1 MQDRP
6 EKLQLGY
13 LSASNVPPCVALTQG
28 FDVGE
33 DLTEDEDWDVAS
45 GSASPQ
51 HAHSPTKRALDSRSS
66 SYAHTDVSGK
76 EYASRRQRLIDLK
89 VSV

>member
-1 MQDRP
+1 M
-6 EKLQLGY
+6 
-13 LSASNVPPCVALTQG
+13 VWFTQG

-51 HAHSPTKRALDSRSS
+51 HAHSPLTKRAIDSS

-76 EYASRRQRLIDLK
+76 EYASSRQRLIDLK
-89 VSV
+89 VGLLKTPSCANLGCSTQRN